1 MAELQAHVAQL
12 QGIVTQQAHVLATA
26 NLAKNLAPAAP
37 AAPAPAAA
45 AVAETP
51 AAAGGTKR
59 GAEGEAGEQ
68 EAKRQE
74 VA

>member
-1 MAELQAHVAQL
+1 M
-12 QGIVTQQAHVLATA
+12 LATA
-26 NLAKNLAPAAP
+26 NLTKTLGASAPADAPAAAP
-37 AAPAPAAA
+37 AAAGS
-45 AVAETP
+45 P

-59 GAEGEAGEQ
+59 SAEGDLGEQ

>member
-26 NLAKNLAPAAP
+26 NLAKNLAPAA
-37 AAPAPAAA
+37 AAPAAA
-45 AVAETP
+45 AVTETP
-51 AAAGGTKR
+51 TAAGGTKR

>member
-1 MAELQAHVAQL
+1 M
-12 QGIVTQQAHVLATA
+12 IATA
-26 NLAKNLAPAAP
+26 NLTKNLGAS
-37 AAPAPAAA
+37 AAA
-45 AVAETP
+45 AAPVAAGSP

-59 GAEGEAGEQ
+59 SAEGDLGEQ

>member
-1 MAELQAHVAQL
+1 M
-12 QGIVTQQAHVLATA
+12 LATA
-26 NLAKNLAPAAP
+26 NLTKTLGASASAAAP
-37 AAPAPAAA
+37 AAAGS
-45 AVAETP
+45 P

-59 GAEGEAGEQ
+59 SAEGDLGEQ

>member
-1 MAELQAHVAQL
+1 M
-12 QGIVTQQAHVLATA
+12 LATA
-26 NLAKNLAPAAP
+26 NLTKTLGAS
-37 AAPAPAAA
+37 APAAA
-45 AVAETP
+45 P

-59 GAEGEAGEQ
+59 SAEGDLGEQ

>member
-1 MAELQAHVAQL
+1 M
-12 QGIVTQQAHVLATA
+12 LATA
-26 NLAKNLAPAAP
+26 NLTKTLGASAPAAAP
-37 AAPAPAAA
+37 AAAGS
-45 AVAETP
+45 P

-59 GAEGEAGEQ
+59 SAEGDLGEQ

>member
-1 MAELQAHVAQL
+1 M
-12 QGIVTQQAHVLATA
+12 LATA
-26 NLAKNLAPAAP
+26 NLAKNLATSAP
-37 AAPAPAAA
+37 AAP

-59 GAEGEAGEQ
+59 GAESELGEQ